1 MNAINF
7 EYSLKKI
14 PRDIK
19 TQIQT
24 LKYKLMDK
32 VERFLRKIRWKAYFH
47 ENFGDDSDQN
57 NENYG
62 FK

>member
-14 PRDIK
+14 PRSSK
-19 TQIQT
+19 HRYS
-24 LKYKLMDK
+24 KSLMDK